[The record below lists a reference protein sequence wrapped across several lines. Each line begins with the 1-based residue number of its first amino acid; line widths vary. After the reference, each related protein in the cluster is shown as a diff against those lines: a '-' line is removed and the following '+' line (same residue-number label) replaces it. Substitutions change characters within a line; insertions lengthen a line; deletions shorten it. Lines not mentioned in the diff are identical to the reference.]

1 MERCREGN
9 EGFRGLGRKVI
20 LKRIL
25 RECDVCKFVGV
36 KVVSGGLFWK
46 QLLIIRCY

>member
-9 EGFRGLGRKVI
+9 EGAGGLEGKLI

-25 RECDVCKFVGV
+25 RECDVSEFMGIKG
-36 KVVSGGLFWK
+36 VSGGLLWT
-46 QLLIIRCY
+46 